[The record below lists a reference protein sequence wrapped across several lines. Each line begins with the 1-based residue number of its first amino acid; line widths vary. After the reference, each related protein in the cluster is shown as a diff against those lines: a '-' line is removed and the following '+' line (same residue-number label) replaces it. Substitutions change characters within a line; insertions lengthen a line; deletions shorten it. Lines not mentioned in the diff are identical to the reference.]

1 MDILKDII
9 GEKDV
14 SKEFFDT
21 WLYDIKQQLLDEKKA
36 IEEDQNTKKI
46 TKKWKMLLLNIKK
59 SISEK
64 TLGIKFEDWEREWK
78 TEIEDNEDDKK
89 DDTTENETEQTTEA
103 KEATK
108 AKPEEIN
115 AFYNW
120 LLEKLE
126 APKTE
131 WNRAFLEAR
140 RQSEWWK
147 AKNNPFNTTLEKE
160 WATKYNRQWVK
171 NYMSLDDGIDAIYTT
186 LTKTGNWEYYKDIV
200 IALQKWIQ
208 TKEEAKELAEKRQK
222 KWWPLWIRVNGPASN
237 KWDMPQYI
245 AAVLN
250 NTTIDGWFYV

>member
-1 MDILKDII
+1 MDIIKDMI
-9 GEKDV
+9 GKNDIG
-14 SKEFFDT
+14 KELIDG
-21 WLYDIKQQLLDEKKA
+21 WLHDIKQQLLDEKKA

-64 TLGIKFEDWEREWK
+64 TLGITFEQWEREAK
-78 TEIEDNEDDKK
+78 TSKKDNETDETTETK
-89 DDTTENETEQTTEA
+89 DDPIDETTET
-103 KEATK
+103 KEVAK
-108 AKPEEIN
+108 AKPEEIDS
-115 AFYNW
+115 FYNW
-120 LLEKLE
+120 LLEKLG

-131 WNRAFLEAR
+131 WNITFLKAR

-147 AKNNPFNTTLEKE
+147 ARNNPFNTTLTKE
-160 WATKYNRQWVK
+160 WTTNYNPQGVK
-171 NYMSLDDGIDAIYTT
+171 NYISLEDGIDAIYTT

-200 IALQKWIQ
+200 TALQKWIK
-208 TKEEAKELAEKRQK
+208 TKEEAKELAIERQK